1 MSNAKSPKPAQG
13 RRNISIN
20 VEYRLSIDADNI
32 QIERAVTVDPTKAP
46 NYNPAKHDAEI
57 RHEWRSLGKFYASI
71 PAAFEG
77 VLKHALSSGP
87 DTDVRGLLVELQS
100 FRTELRA
107 LWSTKI

>member
-1 MSNAKSPKPAQG
+1 MSNAKSPKPTQTK
-13 RRNISIN
+13 RYITIN
-20 VEYRLSIDADNI
+20 AEYRLAISADNF
-32 QIERAVTVDPTKAP
+32 QIERQVAVDPTKSPA
-46 NYNPAKHDAEI
+46 YDPAKHDAEI
-57 RHEWRSLGKFYASI
+57 RHEWKSLDKFYSSI

-107 LWSTKI
+107 LWSTKV